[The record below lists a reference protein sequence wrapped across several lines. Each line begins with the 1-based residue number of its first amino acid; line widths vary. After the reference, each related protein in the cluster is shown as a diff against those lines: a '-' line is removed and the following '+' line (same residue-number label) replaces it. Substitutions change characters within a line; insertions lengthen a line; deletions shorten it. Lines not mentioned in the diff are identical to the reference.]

1 MGQVGKKR
9 HRSPAR
15 AFVRPLVM
23 LTVGA
28 VAGVAIWRVLMADP
42 GGLPDEQLTQQD
54 RRHLERLL
62 EQGDGDKR

>member
-1 MGQVGKKR
+1 MGKAGKRR
-9 HRSPAR
+9 HKSPAR

-42 GGLPDEQLTQQD
+42 GGVPDEQLTRQD

-62 EQGDGDKR
+62 EQRSGDAR

>member
-1 MGQVGKKR
+1 MGQARKKG

-23 LTVGA
+23 LTIGA
-28 VAGVAIWRVLMADP
+28 VAGVAIWHVLMADP
-42 GGLPDEQLTQQD
+42 GMPDEQLTQQD

-62 EQGDGDKR
+62 EQRDGDTR